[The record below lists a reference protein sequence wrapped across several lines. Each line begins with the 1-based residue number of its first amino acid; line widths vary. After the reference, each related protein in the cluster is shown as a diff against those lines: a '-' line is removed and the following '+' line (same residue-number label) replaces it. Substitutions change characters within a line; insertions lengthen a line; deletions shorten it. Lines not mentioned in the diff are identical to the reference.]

1 MEHDRNN
8 ENVGRALPPPQDL
21 ETIYVYFLHQYSQEV
36 LIKWFLELG
45 VEVEPT
51 HNSIPRWTETE
62 SSWVWGQPRLYDKI
76 LCRWHKPWGG
86 GQPGLR
92 NKILSQRNQLSK
104 Q

>member
-51 HNSIPRWTETE
+51 HNSIPR
-62 SSWVWGQPRLYDKI
+62 
-76 LCRWHKPWGG
+76 
-86 GQPGLR
+86 
-92 NKILSQRNQLSK
+92 
-104 Q
+104 